1 MPRTITGGPTREARP
16 YLGFKRAQTKNTAM
30 KAIKRVATVSG
41 VFFSESISKTSGEVS
56 AFHELI
62 KLASADSCHCKPPR
76 KVIYVPQKL
85 VNILP

>member
-30 KAIKRVATVSG
+30 KAIRRVATVSG

-56 AFHELI
+56 EFHELTG
-62 KLASADSCHCKPPR
+62 LT
-76 KVIYVPQKL
+76 
-85 VNILP
+85 ILD